1 MSGPVELPVVSPSFV
16 APALP
21 VQIKK
26 RDGVKGRVVEII
38 ITESWGD
45 LFYVG
50 LNGIQIFDS
59 NSNQLQIELKNIDA
73 KPRDMNSIPGH

>member
-1 MSGPVELPVVSPSFV
+1 
-16 APALP
+16 